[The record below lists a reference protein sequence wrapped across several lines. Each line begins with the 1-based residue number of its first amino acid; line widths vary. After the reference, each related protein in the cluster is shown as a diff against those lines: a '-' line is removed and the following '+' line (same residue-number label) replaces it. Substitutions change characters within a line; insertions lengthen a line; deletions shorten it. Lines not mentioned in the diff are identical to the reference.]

1 MGHLRASIVCVL
13 AVAGVVCLVPA
24 TAAAQRG
31 VDVDT
36 FHPALDSYGIFTV
49 ERSQTAAQWGFG
61 FKLFANYAANP
72 LRLAMFDA
80 AAMAPRRVA
89 IIDRQ
94 LALDFGAN
102 LGLTRWLELALD
114 VPLSSQSYG
123 DAYGHTGSAADPTV
137 TRTGFYAADRFTN
150 VPPPDGGPLDAR
162 VALKARVVHAG
173 PFGLAL
179 AAIVTVPFGDETA
192 FLGDSNFTF
201 RPLLIGDVTR
211 GSLTVAVNVGAIVRQ
226 RTRVLDPYDLA
237 TLAPSPRVLLE
248 LGDELTYS
256 IGAAWRVARLV
267 GVAAELYGYEP
278 LAVSRDAVN
287 DRTIDVLGGVQLFPL
302 KSLAIAVGAG
312 AGVIGTAARHDDF
325 RVFFGITWSPVDA
338 KGGLAGSGVD
348 SDGDGI
354 PDAQDLC
361 PAQAEDKDGFD
372 DEDGCPDPDNDADGI
387 PDALDKCPNEPED
400 KDGFQDEDGCPE
412 LDNDA
417 DGIPDAQDKCPNE
430 PEDRDGFQD
439 EDGCPN
445 LDNDG
450 DGIADAQDNCPN
462 EPETF
467 NGVDDADGCPDSGG
481 AVQIAGNKIELPD
494 SISFDTGRATIA
506 RRSEALL
513 GRVADKINA
522 NPRVRRVRIEGHTD
536 DVGSAKKNQELSQ
549 ERAEAVRDFLIRK
562 GVDPDRLQAVGFG
575 NTRPLETHRNA
586 EARAK
591 NRRVDFII
599 VEQ

>member
-1 MGHLRASIVCVL
+1 MGHLRASFVCLL
-13 AVAGVVCLVPA
+13 AVAGVVNLVPA
-24 TAAAQRG
+24 PAAAQRG
-31 VDVDT
+31 IDVET

-49 ERSQTAAQWGFG
+49 ERAQTAAQWGFG

-72 LRLAMFDA
+72 LRLAMFDMT
-80 AAMAPRRVA
+80 AMTPRRVT

-94 LALDFGAN
+94 IALDFGAH

-137 TRTGFYAADRFTN
+137 ARTGFYAADRFTN

-162 VALKARVVHAG
+162 VALKARLVRAG

-179 AAIVTVPFGDETA
+179 AAVVTVPFGDDSA

-201 RPLLIGDVTR
+201 RPLVIGDVTR
-211 GSLTVAVNVGAIVRQ
+211 GPFTIAVNVGAIVRQ
-226 RTRVLDPYDLA
+226 RTRVLDPHEVAAL
-237 TLAPSPRVLLE
+237 LPSPRVLLE
-248 LGDELTYS
+248 VGDELTYS
-256 IGAAWRVARLV
+256 VGAAYRVARFV
-267 GVAAELYGYEP
+267 GVAAELYGSEP

-287 DRTIDVLGGVQLFPL
+287 DRTIDVLGGAQLFPT
-302 KSLAIAVGAG
+302 KSLAITVGAG
-312 AGVIGTAARHDDF
+312 AGVIGAAARHDDF
-325 RVFFGITWSPVDA
+325 RVFCGLAWSPVDA
-338 KGGLAGSGVD
+338 KGALAGGGVD

-354 PDAQDLC
+354 PDAHDLC
-361 PAQAEDKDGFD
+361 PMEPEDKDAFD
-372 DEDGCPDPDNDADGI
+372 DEDGCPDPDNDQDGI
-387 PDALDKCPNEPED
+387 PDKLDKCPNDPED

-412 LDNDA
+412 LDNDG

-439 EDGCPN
+439 EDGCPD

-467 NGVDDADGCPDSGG
+467 NGVDDTDGCPDSGG
-481 AVQIAGNKIELPD
+481 AVQISGNKIELPD
-494 SISFDTGRATIA
+494 NILFDTGRATIA
-506 RRSEALL
+506 RRSESLVAH
-513 GRVADKINA
+513 VADKINA
-522 NPRVRRVRIEGHTD
+522 NPRVRRIRIEGHTD

-549 ERAEAVRDFLIRK
+549 ARAEAVRDFLIRR
-562 GVDPDRLQAVGFG
+562 GVDAERLQAVGFG
-575 NTRPLETHRNA
+575 NTRPLDSHRNA